1 MPVLA
6 PRLLHLVVLLTA
18 QSCLE
23 RYWPGFLIKRVLSTE
38 HKLCLF
44 QCFQRCGTQIRGHFW
59 RQNLNCFAQVGLLLK
74 LWSLVCMPQRHYN
87 VLVHHVLLKRSQT
100 LPSRRIISMR
110 FLFWCLEKDLCVSF
124 LADFPPI
131 KHLFDIGR

>member
-1 MPVLA
+1 
-6 PRLLHLVVLLTA
+6 
-18 QSCLE
+18 
-23 RYWPGFLIKRVLSTE
+23 
-38 HKLCLF
+38 
-44 QCFQRCGTQIRGHFW
+44 
-59 RQNLNCFAQVGLLLK
+59 LK

-124 LADFPPI
+124 FADFPHI
-131 KHLFDIGR
+131 QHLFDIGRWGTACVRPKLFFLSCSLQLLPLLVSRKLKGCRGLHV